1 MQIENLVYSHSVK
14 KEIGRWLSC
23 KDHEKRPDM
32 LNLLAD
38 NPLLLL
44 FTVIGL
50 GYLVGNINVF
60 GFKLGVAA
68 VLFVGLFIGTLDPR
82 LSLPEHIYIIGLV
95 LFVYAIGLQS
105 GHGFFASFQKR
116 GFRSSILATLILILG
131 AAVLIVIRNVMGL
144 SAPAA
149 AGIFCGALTNTPALA
164 AAVEA
169 AKNLSANL
177 PPETRDLY
185 ASSPVVTYGLAYP
198 FGVFGVILWL
208 FISKKIAKA
217 DLDKEAAETKKDS
230 AKESIYSRTF
240 RITNPAIIGKTVE
253 ETLAP
258 LKDYGFVLSRIRKG
272 NKTDIVLG
280 HTVLEQDDCIV
291 AVGDADAMQRA
302 QLIFGEQAQEHLAIG
317 LDGIS
322 YRRIFVSNKEV
333 VGKSIRDLNL
343 SQNLHAIVTRL
354 RRGDV
359 DMVPTPDTVLEM
371 GDRIRVITQRENMDR
386 ATQYFGDS
394 LKSISETDYLSLSL
408 GIVLG
413 VFLGMIPIPLPHGL
427 SFTLGF
433 AGGPLIAGLILGR
446 LERTGPITWE
456 MPFNA
461 NLVLRQVGLVFFLA
475 AIGTRAGD
483 GFRTTFQSGGW
494 GLIAAG
500 AILTTVVTLTTIFV
514 GQKYLRL
521 PMAAV
526 MGLMAGIQTQPA
538 CLAYANQQTDSDSPN
553 IWYATV
559 YPASM
564 VAKIILAQLI
574 VTVLMMLE

>member
-1 MQIENLVYSHSVK
+1 
-14 KEIGRWLSC
+14 
-23 KDHEKRPDM
+23 
-32 LNLLAD
+32 
-38 NPLLLL
+38 
-44 FTVIGL
+44 
-50 GYLVGNINVF
+50 
-60 GFKLGVAA
+60 
-68 VLFVGLFIGTLDPR
+68 
-82 LSLPEHIYIIGLV
+82 
-95 LFVYAIGLQS
+95 
-105 GHGFFASFQKR
+105 
-116 GFRSSILATLILILG
+116 
-131 AAVLIVIRNVMGL
+131 
-144 SAPAA
+144 
-149 AGIFCGALTNTPALA
+149 
-164 AAVEA
+164 
-169 AKNLSANL
+169 
-177 PPETRDLY
+177 
-185 ASSPVVTYGLAYP
+185 
-198 FGVFGVILWL
+198 
-208 FISKKIAKA
+208 
-217 DLDKEAAETKKDS
+217 
-230 AKESIYSRTF
+230 
-240 RITNPAIIGKTVE
+240 
-253 ETLAP
+253 
-258 LKDYGFVLSRIRKG
+258 
-272 NKTDIVLG
+272 
-280 HTVLEQDDCIV
+280 
-291 AVGDADAMQRA
+291 
-302 QLIFGEQAQEHLAIG
+302 
-317 LDGIS
+317 
-322 YRRIFVSNKEV
+322 
-333 VGKSIRDLNL
+333 
-343 SQNLHAIVTRL
+343 
-354 RRGDV
+354 
-359 DMVPTPDTVLEM
+359 MVPTPDTVLEM